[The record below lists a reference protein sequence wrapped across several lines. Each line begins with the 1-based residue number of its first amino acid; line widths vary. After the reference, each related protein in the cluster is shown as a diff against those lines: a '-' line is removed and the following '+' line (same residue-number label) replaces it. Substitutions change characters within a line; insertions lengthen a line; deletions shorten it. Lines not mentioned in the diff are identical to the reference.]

1 MKKNFMILMML
12 IIMSTLSIDVCAREL
27 NTTFISYGIT
37 EEGINYQVYGETL
50 SVTESSI
57 SVTRTIV
64 FEGNVNPSF
73 SLPWSENIDGINYS
87 GTLYIVSMNYN
98 KTTNKTTA
106 LYQGTLY
113 KN

>member
-1 MKKNFMILMML
+1 MML

-27 NTTFISYGIT
+27 DTAFIRHGIT
-37 EEGINYQVYGETL
+37 EEGINYQIYGETL
-50 SVTESSI
+50 SINESSI
-57 SVTRTIV
+57 TVTRTIV
-64 FEGNVNPSF
+64 FEGNVNPSI

-87 GTLYIVSMNYN
+87 GTLYIVNINYN
-98 KTTNKTTA
+98 KTTNKTTV